1 MFFENI
7 LKRRETRH
15 RVDMANDDVQWEKF
29 YFINPWV
36 NDILS
41 VLFFLVTLGL
51 EKITFPKI
59 MQPRM
64 WRMFEWTSNVW
75 HTNTWAHEQ
84 EKNIS
89 GPEPVMLTVAGAGAC
104 ATMNLCHAC
113 RAELLQVFFEGK
125 SKIFYGKY
133 DVLKTSCVWITF
145 FIHSLPDF
153 KKIWKNSWLFPSLV

>member
-1 MFFENI
+1 MQ
-7 LKRRETRH
+7 RRETRQG
-15 RVDMANDDVQWEKF
+15 VWQMMMCNVQWEKF
-29 YFINPWV
+29 YFILKSMSKWYTFS
-36 NDILS
+36 S
-41 VLFFLVTLGL
+41 V
-51 EKITFPKI
+51 FPGYIGFGKDHI
-59 MQPRM
+59 P
-64 WRMFEWTSNVW
+64 EDNATKNVKCW
-75 HTNTWAHEQ
+75 SGHRTCDTRTHEQ